1 MFLHTEKKLNSL
13 NTRANEKMKVK
24 SKASKI
30 EQDKGCTMSNCT
42 SEGMG
47 SEKINWLIVYYQTL
61 FSKP

>member
-1 MFLHTEKKLNSL
+1 
-13 NTRANEKMKVK
+13 MKIK

-30 EQDKGCTMSNCT
+30 EQDKGCTMSKCT